1 MIYSKAVSRAV
12 GQSTEGE
19 HLMYGSW
26 RTLEDG
32 QSTREKSEKG
42 KRKKRV
48 SQDSRFEK
56 RGSPKG
62 CHEETEK
69 GGAAG
74 GHAGGQLQ
82 VVYRLDK
89 AEIVTYRESRVTIQ
103 GISMIHH
110 AIYTV
115 PI

>member
-1 MIYSKAVSRAV
+1 MGPGGPWKMGKV
-12 GQSTEGE
+12 QE
-19 HLMYGSW
+19 
-26 RTLEDG
+26 
-32 QSTREKSEKG
+32 REERKG

-48 SQDSRFEK
+48 SQYSRFEK

-89 AEIVTYRESRVTIQ
+89 AEIVTYRESRVTFQ

-115 PI
+115 TI